1 MYTVHSN
8 IRLFVT
14 HGGQTSLQEAVTR
27 GVLTV
32 GIPVFADQ
40 RPNMARAVLA
50 GYGLIMDRK
59 NITSLLLIWAIEESI
74 ESPK

>member
-1 MYTVHSN
+1 MS
-8 IRLFVT
+8 
-14 HGGQTSLQEAVTR
+14 SQEAVTR
-27 GVLTV
+27 GVLPV
-32 GIPVFADQ
+32 GIPVFGDQ

-50 GYGLIMDRK
+50 GYGLIMDWK